1 MSKTALVVDDS
12 TTMRRMVGFTLREAG
27 FEIVEGANGEQ
38 GLSRLDGHGVDII
51 VTDVH
56 MPVMDGLSMVEAVR
70 RRADHRFTPILILTT
85 ESGDEMKRRGKEA
98 GASGWIVKP
107 FNPRLLREVVCRLL
121 RLPYEA
127 PAEPKAV

>member
-12 TTMRRMVGFTLREAG
+12 TTMRRMIGFTLREAG
-27 FEIVEGANGEQ
+27 FEIVEGADGEQ
-38 GLSRLDGHGVDII
+38 GLCRLDAQGVDII

-56 MPVMDGLSMVEAVR
+56 MPVMDGLSMVRAVR

-107 FNPRLLREVVCRLL
+107 FKPLQLQEVVCRLL
-121 RLPYEA
+121 RLPGEA
-127 PAEPKAV
+127 SKESNGV

>member
-1 MSKTALVVDDS
+1 MSKTALIVDDS
-12 TTMRRMVGFTLREAG
+12 TTMRRMVGLTLRDAG
-27 FEIVEGANGEQ
+27 FEVLEGANGRE
-38 GLSRLDGHGVDII
+38 GLSRLDSSVVDII

-56 MPVMDGLSMVEAVR
+56 MPVMDGFAMVQAVR
-70 RRADHRFTPILILTT
+70 ERPKHRFTPILILTT
-85 ESGDEMKRRGKEA
+85 EGGDDMKRRGKEA

-127 PAEPKAV
+127 SAEPKAV